1 MKALE
6 FISKIEN
13 NHISIPAKLQA
24 ELKTKQNKNVRV
36 ILLIDDT
43 EINDE
48 MLFQQTA
55 QEQFL
60 NGYSDGDSI
69 YDNI

>member
-1 MKALE
+1 VYLTDIPATE
-6 FISKIEN
+6 FI
-13 NHISIPAKLQA
+13 PAGA
-24 ELKTKQNKNVRV
+24 GCFVGATCSTDMSPVAG
-36 ILLIDDT
+36 
-43 EINDE
+43 
-48 MLFQQTA
+48 LFQQTA